1 MFLLVLVVLVV
12 LAPHIISF
20 DFHQICYVFDGFGG
34 FGCSCLFWWFWW
46 ILVGSPWGTPYHSLW
61 FLSDLVVFGGF
72 SCFCLFWLFCW
83 FWHPLSF
90 PLISIRFASLFDG
103 FGVFFVFLLVLVVLV
118 VFGKVSLGH
127 SLPFPSISIR
137 FGGFWWFWLF
147 LFVLVVLVVL
157 APPIISFD
165 VHQIC

>member
-1 MFLLVLVVLVV
+1 M
-12 LAPHIISF
+12 
-20 DFHQICYVFDGFGG
+20 
-34 FGCSCLFWWFWW
+34 
-46 ILVGSPWGTPYHSLW
+46 
-61 FLSDLVVFGGF
+61 
-72 SCFCLFWLFCW
+72 
-83 FWHPLSF
+83 
-90 PLISIRFASLFDG
+90 
-103 FGVFFVFLLVLVVLV
+103 FLLVLVVLV